1 MPPVLLMR
9 SLLNGG
15 TLGGRRTEEIRV
27 AEHIALLGDSIFD
40 NASYTKG
47 LPDVVTHLRALLP
60 AGFKASLLAV
70 DGSTTA
76 DLGDQV
82 SGLPSDVTRIVLSI
96 GGNNALLNADILNL
110 PVASTEQALLLFGK
124 RVAEFEQSYRAALAT
139 VLERV
144 PNTTVCTIYNGNL
157 LDDQA
162 SSARVALMMF
172 NDVILRAAFHWR
184 LPVIDL
190 RLICSEP
197 SDYAN
202 PIEPS
207 GSGGA
212 KIARAI
218 AATLGE
224 AKGETSAS
232 RVFAG

>member
-1 MPPVLLMR
+1 
-9 SLLNGG
+9 
-15 TLGGRRTEEIRV
+15 V

-40 NASYTKG
+40 NASYTGG

-60 AGFKASLLAV
+60 VGFKASLLAV

-82 SGLPSDVTRIVLSI
+82 SGIPADVTRIVLSL
-96 GGNNALLNADILNL
+96 GGNDALLNVDLLNL
-110 PVASTEQALLLFGK
+110 PVSSTHEALLLFGE
-124 RVAEFEQSYRAALAT
+124 RVAEFEQNYRAALAT
-139 VLERV
+139 LLERA

-157 LDDQA
+157 PDDQA
-162 SSARVALMMF
+162 LTARVALMMF

-190 RLICSEP
+190 RLVCSEP

-212 KIARAI
+212 KIARTI
-218 AATLGE
+218 VATLDR
-224 AKGETSAS
+224 APDPASVS
-232 RVFAG
+232 RVFTGQ

>member
-1 MPPVLLMR
+1 MPTGLLMR
-9 SLLNGG
+9 PLLNGG
-15 TLGGRRTEEIRV
+15 TLAGLRTEEIRV

-47 LPDVVTHLRALLP
+47 LPDVVTHLRGLLP

-76 DLGDQV
+76 DLGDQL
-82 SGLPSDVTRIVLSI
+82 GDIPSDVTRVVLSI

-110 PVASTEQALLLFGK
+110 PVASTQEALLLFGK
-124 RVAEFEQSYRAALAT
+124 RVGEFEQSYRAALDT

-144 PNTTVCTIYNGNL
+144 PNTTVCTVYNGNL
-157 LDDQA
+157 PDDQA
-162 SSARVALMMF
+162 PSARVALMMF
-172 NDVILRAAFHWR
+172 NDVILRAAFHRR

-218 AATLGE
+218 AATLGG
-224 AKGETSAS
+224 ATGETSS
-232 RVFAG
+232 SCVFAG

>member
-1 MPPVLLMR
+1 MR
-9 SLLNGG
+9 PQLNGG
-15 TLGGRRTEEIRV
+15 TLAGLRTEEIRV

-47 LPDVVTHLRALLP
+47 LPDVVTHLRGLLP

-82 SGLPSDVTRIVLSI
+82 RDIPPDVTRVVLSI

-110 PVASTEQALLLFGK
+110 PVASTQEALLLFGK
-124 RVAEFEQSYRAALAT
+124 RVAEFEHSYCAALAT
-139 VLERV
+139 LLERV
-144 PNTTVCTIYNGNL
+144 PNTTVCTVYNGNL
-157 LDDQA
+157 PGDQA
-162 SSARVALMMF
+162 PSARVALMMF
-172 NDVILRAAFHWR
+172 NDVILRAAFHQR

-218 AATLGE
+218 AATLRGVT
-224 AKGETSAS
+224 GETSAS